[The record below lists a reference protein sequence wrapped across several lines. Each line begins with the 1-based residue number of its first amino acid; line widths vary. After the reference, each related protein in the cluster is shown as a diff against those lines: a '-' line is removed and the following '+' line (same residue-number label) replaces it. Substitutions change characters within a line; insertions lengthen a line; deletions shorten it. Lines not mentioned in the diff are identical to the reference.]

1 MFMLKLFPSVSSNQ
15 MQQIRISL
23 RGSAE
28 VLMGKNTM
36 MRKVIRG
43 RLDQNPAL
51 EKVCFRYAS
60 EKKTFILGKCKMI
73 IFMILLYPTLY
84 PTLS

>member
-1 MFMLKLFPSVSSNQ
+1 

-36 MRKVIRG
+36 MRKVLRG

-51 EKVCFRYAS
+51 EKVRFN
-60 EKKTFILGKCKMI
+60 ILVC
-73 IFMILLYPTLY
+73 LC
-84 PTLS
+84 